1 MLFRSNSRR
10 VITVVLSCCPVVAV
24 VVDPLGAPS
33 PAASSDLTVTLT
45 AFTRLIA
52 PGFILAAMVVVVRVP
67 RTCKGGG
74 EKETQSRLR
83 PLGSPSPRDGTLLW
97 PACS

>member
-1 MLFRSNSRR
+1 MCSSDL
-10 VITVVLSCCPVVAV
+10 VVAV

-52 PGFILAAMVVVVRVP
+52 PGFILAAMVVVVVRVP

-74 EKETQSRLR
+74 EKETQSRLK
-83 PLGSPSPRDGTLLW
+83 PLGSPSSRDGTLLW
-97 PACS
+97 SACS